1 MKNNY
6 LILFQPDL
14 CLWKGMSLNM
24 KNYYEILQVSHNAS
38 KEVIEKAYKVLAK
51 KYHPDLQTTYSAKAY
66 AEQKL
71 KEINEAYNILS
82 DDFLR
87 EQYDFEFKREK
98 INNMGNRVDSARV
111 NTNDTNNMNYQK
123 QQNFNS
129 NVNKRDGNSKKK
141 RTIEY
146 RYDNIGTMDG
156 AADIIREMFKG
167 GIPERKKRKLGQ
179 KDAFAII
186 LTIIIVIL
194 IGVVLWF
201 IPFTNSW
208 MREFLFENPF
218 FDFISRLFN
227 K

>member
-1 MKNNY
+1 
-6 LILFQPDL
+6 
-14 CLWKGMSLNM
+14 M

-51 KYHPDLQTTYSAKAY
+51 KYHPDLQNTYSAKTY
-66 AEQKL
+66 AENKL
-71 KEINEAYNILS
+71 KEINEAYRILS
-82 DDFLR
+82 NDFLR
-87 EQYDFEFKREK
+87 EQYDFEFKKQNMDSNTSKFNDNRVNNTN
-98 INNMGNRVDSARV
+98 INNV
-111 NTNDTNNMNYQK
+111 NNINAQSNYDVRQDTTKTNIKSDNP
-123 QQNFNS
+123 
-129 NVNKRDGNSKKK
+129 KRKG
-141 RTIEY
+141 RLEY
-146 RYDNIGTMDG
+146 RYNNIGTLDG

-167 GIPERKKRKLGQ
+167 GLPKTKKRKLNE

-186 LTIIIVIL
+186 LTILIVVL

-218 FDFISRLFN
+218 FDFIGGLFN